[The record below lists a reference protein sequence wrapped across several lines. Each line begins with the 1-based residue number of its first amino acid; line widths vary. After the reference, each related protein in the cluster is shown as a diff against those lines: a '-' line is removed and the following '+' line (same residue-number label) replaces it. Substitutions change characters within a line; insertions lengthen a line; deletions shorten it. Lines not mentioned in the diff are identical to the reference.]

1 MEIKDAGI
9 VAHFSNTGGFW
20 NVVDALRIASFAISI
35 VGYARILFDPVGW
48 NLELPLPAGQ
58 IYVDFANLSEAS
70 EHYVLSC
77 SIAIVLC
84 LLSVMKYI
92 RHSQAYGLLIITL
105 TFAGPEIFRF
115 MVRMFK
121 IRMSKSHH
129 LVPLSRLS
137 GVIGSFCLARSLSE
151 SWLANHYVLEDLDSL
166 EAIWVWLENVFVPC
180 LFVDPEWYNGDS
192 FTPQEEGFMMQYNK
206 LVGGF
211 QLLQK
216 RVSENDEHCDPSPRF
231 GDWAGNC
238 YDEYYHDQRSQEPF
252 GPTHDPEKYKY
263 WAGNSREQAGFHVR
277 FPLDREFAIR
287 QLQELKTDKF
297 LDKHTRDLQIDFTVY
312 NENKHLFCVS
322 LSAEHPSTCCA

>member
-1 MEIKDAGI
+1 MQGYDELMEIKDAGI

-151 SWLANHYVLEDLDSL
+151 SWLICISMLSSGD
-166 EAIWVWLENVFVPC
+166 VFDRQSDFC
-180 LFVDPEWYNGDS
+180 RDGA
-192 FTPQEEGFMMQYNK
+192 
-206 LVGGF
+206 
-211 QLLQK
+211 
-216 RVSENDEHCDPSPRF
+216 H
-231 GDWAGNC
+231 
-238 YDEYYHDQRSQEPF
+238 
-252 GPTHDPEKYKY
+252 
-263 WAGNSREQAGFHVR
+263 HVR
-277 FPLDREFAIR
+277 QHFGGVQHAR
-287 QLQELKTDKF
+287 
-297 LDKHTRDLQIDFTVY
+297 
-312 NENKHLFCVS
+312 
-322 LSAEHPSTCCA
+322 